1 MNAGVIFTTY
11 NSPAWLTK
19 VLWGYEQQTD
29 RNVQIIIADDGSGA
43 ATADVIDRFQK
54 RGLLSIKHVWH
65 EDNGFRKCEILNK
78 AIIASDCDYL
88 IFSDGDCVPRNDFV
102 AQHKSHARPGYFLA
116 ASCQRL
122 SLPVSQTITELDVVS
137 GRAFNCNWLLKQ
149 GQPFSS
155 RLLRLF
161 IGRGVSELLN
171 RVSRLSFRGGNS
183 SVWRTD
189 IEGVNGF
196 NELMEH
202 GGLDTEFGSRLI
214 NRGIRPLPIPFS
226 AICLHLEHSRGY
238 VRPEVRE
245 VNLRILRDTID
256 QRIDWTPHGICKGD
270 RASSVLSRV
279 A

>member
-43 ATADVIDRFQK
+43 ATADVIDRFKK

-137 GRAFNCNWLLKQ
+137 GRAFNGNWLLKQ

-171 RVSRLSFRGGNS
+171 RVSWLEFRGGNS
-183 SVWRTD
+183 SAWRTD

-214 NRGIRPLPIPFS
+214 NLGIRPLPIPFS

-245 VNLRILRDTID
+245 VNLRIIRDTVD
-256 QRIDWTPHGICKGD
+256 QRIDWTPHGISKGD
-270 RASSVLSRV
+270 RASTVLSRV